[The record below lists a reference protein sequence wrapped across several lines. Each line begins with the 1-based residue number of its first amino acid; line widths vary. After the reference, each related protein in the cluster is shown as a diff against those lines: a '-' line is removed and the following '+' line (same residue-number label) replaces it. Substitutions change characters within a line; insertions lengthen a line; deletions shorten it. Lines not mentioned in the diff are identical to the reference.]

1 MSPLIVGMG
10 IVAIVLTLAALT
22 SRIVERAPISFP
34 MIFLGIGFL
43 LGNYEIIDMDVHNPL
58 LEAVAMIS
66 LALVLF
72 LDAVN
77 IQIDEL
83 KSEWYVPVATLGPG
97 TLLIIAGVGA
107 SAYFLL
113 GVTPLQATLLG
124 AVLASTDPVVLRDIV
139 RNQDVPRSV
148 RRALSIEAGMN
159 DLVVLP
165 IVLVL
170 IALLT
175 AQSNSVWGWV
185 DFLARIL
192 VLSPLV
198 GLTVG
203 GIGSWLIGW
212 LDSRLGISRE
222 YQALYGIG
230 LVLASFAAGQAMG
243 GDGFLSAFFGG
254 LAITLFNMTLC
265 DCFMDYGEVTAEM
278 MMLLAFVLFGA
289 VLSGVLG
296 TVPLLAGLALAAIAL
311 LVIRPAALGLVLIP
325 ANMSGVARGFIGWFG
340 PRGLNSLLLALLAV
354 QAHVPGAEY
363 LLAIT
368 GMVVVVSVI
377 LHGASATPLA
387 SWYGRRVAASIP
399 TLAEEREATFVGL
412 FDDEPQSNP
421 TMSVQELAEALSGEN
436 PPIVLDVRS
445 RARYDS
451 VDTQIPASVRVLPD
465 QVNEWV
471 SDIEKG
477 TAIVA
482 YCSCPNDATSMH
494 VTRQLLE
501 LGHDARVLA
510 GGFNA
515 WRAEYPVEPKGTPA
529 MPPPAPTAIVLEM

>member
-1 MSPLIVGMG
+1 MSPLITGMG

-22 SRIVERAPISFP
+22 SRVVERAPVSFP
-34 MIFLGIGFL
+34 IIFLGIGFL
-43 LGNYEIIDMDVHNPL
+43 LGSYKVIDLDVHSPL
-58 LEAVAMIS
+58 LEAVALIS

-77 IQIDEL
+77 IQVDEL
-83 KSEWYVPVATLGPG
+83 KNEWYVPLATLGPG
-97 TLLIIAGVGA
+97 TLLIISGIAVA
-107 SAYFLL
+107 AYYLV

-139 RNQDVPRSV
+139 RNQNVPRSV
-148 RRALSIEAGMN
+148 RRALSVEAGMN

-175 AQSNSVWGWV
+175 AQSNTAWDWAT
-185 DFLARIL
+185 FLARIL
-192 VLSPLV
+192 ILSPLI

-203 GIGSWLIGW
+203 GIGSWVIGW
-212 LDSRLGISRE
+212 LDSRMGISRE

-230 LVLASFAAGQAMG
+230 LVLASFAAGQALG

-265 DCFMDYGEVTAEM
+265 DCFMEYGEVTAEM

-289 VLSGVLG
+289 VLSSMLSL
-296 TVPLLAGLALAAIAL
+296 VPLLAGLALAAIAL
-311 LVIRPAALGLVLIP
+311 LFVRPAALGLVLIP
-325 ANMSGVARGFIGWFG
+325 AKMSNVARAFVGWFG

-354 QAHVPGAEY
+354 QADVPGAEY
-363 LLAIT
+363 LLAVT
-368 GMVVVVSVI
+368 GMVVVVSVV

-387 SWYGRRVAASIP
+387 NWYGRHVAASIP
-399 TLAEEREATFVGL
+399 TLAEEREATFTGL
-412 FDDEPQSNP
+412 FDGDPQSLP
-421 TMSVQELAEALSGEN
+421 KMSVKELAAALESDN

-451 VDTQIPASVRVLPD
+451 VDTQIPNSVRVLPD
-465 QVNEWV
+465 QVMEWAGN
-471 SDIEKG
+471 IEQG
-477 TAIVA
+477 RLIVP
-482 YCSCPNDATSMH
+482 YCSCPNDATSMR
-494 VTRQLLE
+494 VTRQLLDM
-501 LGHDARVLA
+501 GHTARVLE
-510 GGFNA
+510 GGFDA
-515 WRAEYPVEPKGTPA
+515 WRAEYPLEAKGTPA
-529 MPPPAPTAIVLEM
+529 LPPTPANAIVLEM